1 MEDFNTTRHTYSY
14 FRDIYLRDSTLG
26 RGYFERNA
34 ESWRGYRNGYES
46 RKLMTAEGKVALE
59 VLQVRELGQTYRSEF
74 LKNLDFLN
82 PGLRRLVVEM
92 YTRGLSTRDVEDT
105 LRDPETG

>member
-1 MEDFNTTRHTYSY
+1 
-14 FRDIYLRDSTLG
+14 
-26 RGYFERNA
+26 
-34 ESWRGYRNGYES
+34 
-46 RKLMTAEGKVALE
+46 MTAEGKVALE